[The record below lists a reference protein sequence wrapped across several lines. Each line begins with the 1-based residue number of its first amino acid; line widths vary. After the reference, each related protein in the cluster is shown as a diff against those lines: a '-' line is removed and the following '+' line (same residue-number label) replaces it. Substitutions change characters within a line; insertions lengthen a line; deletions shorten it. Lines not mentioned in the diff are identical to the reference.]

1 MTPPPSSN
9 NDIAA
14 QFAAQVAATLSS
26 KVQPT
31 QRQAQGV
38 PPQVGSTNA
47 DMPEAE
53 QSATPVPIQQSTADE
68 STEVPA
74 TTAEDPKAMEV
85 PEAVVNVGQS
95 ASELAAPKQVEPD
108 QADFKP
114 EPAARQLTPE
124 AEERQPVAVTK
135 KTPSPE
141 KDAPT
146 TKSVLEET
154 TPKVAVAS
162 LTVAQIRE
170 PSPAK
175 DTTVEHSA
183 VYTKTVCENTDALS
197 TAVSTK
203 TRTETK
209 KNLENESK
217 PALSS
222 QDVVPVESKSEVLV
236 EKKMPDVVAAA
247 EESRAKIPVTSEAE
261 HKVKDMEGRWC
272 CCSCFCSHWLM

>member
-26 KVQPT
+26 KGQPT

-74 TTAEDPKAMEV
+74 TTAGDPKAMEA
-85 PEAVVNVGQS
+85 PEAVANVGQS

-135 KTPSPE
+135 KTPSPA

-146 TKSVLEET
+146 MKSVLEET

-162 LTVAQIRE
+162 VTVAQIRE

-183 VYTKTVCENTDALS
+183 VYTKIVCENTHALS
-197 TAVSTK
+197 TVVSTK
-203 TRTETK
+203 TRTETTK
-209 KNLENESK
+209 ILENESK

-222 QDVVPVESKSEVLV
+222 QDFVPVESKSEVLV

-261 HKVKDMEGRWC
+261 HKVKDMEGRC